1 MLFSSYL
8 IIKFNRTLV
17 LFRSKIIS
25 ALFLISLP
33 NSQIYQTS
41 FRELFLMMALFL
53 KMTIWAL
60 YQNLE
65 MMGRNRSVISSKAA
79 LVFPSETGNHDINF
93 SLEECKGV
101 RPLISFISSYW
112 VEWRN
117 EALELVWRCL
127 LQARGLWMSCLSLH
141 VCLLTHFSGV
151 WLFATPW
158 TAVRQAALSLWILQA
173 RILEWIAM
181 PSSRGSS
188 WPRDQ
193 THVSCTAGGFFTTEP
208 PRKPLPQFT
217 HLQNGVEF
225 EFTL

>member
-1 MLFSSYL
+1 MIGLGFPMLFSSYL

-53 KMTIWAL
+53 KMTICAL

-101 RPLISFISSYW
+101 RPLISFISSY
-112 VEWRN
+112 
-117 EALELVWRCL
+117 
-127 LQARGLWMSCLSLH
+127 
-141 VCLLTHFSGV
+141 
-151 WLFATPW
+151 
-158 TAVRQAALSLWILQA
+158 
-173 RILEWIAM
+173 
-181 PSSRGSS
+181 
-188 WPRDQ
+188 
-193 THVSCTAGGFFTTEP
+193 
-208 PRKPLPQFT
+208 
-217 HLQNGVEF
+217 
-225 EFTL
+225 